1 MLCLFKGLIKT
12 AAIGGA
18 VLATAAGGAA
28 LLGDTRA
35 QAIVSQVREG
45 VLSQIDAAVDDPMAL
60 KAELQRLEKEYPQR
74 IATVRTDLTG
84 LQEDV
89 RRINRERQVSQRV
102 TDLAQADLE
111 ILEPQLQAVLER
123 TRMEGPAVA
132 RRVAITTEDAVMSFN
147 YASQKAKQLEQL
159 ILSHQD
165 RVAGADH
172 DLVYL
177 DSQVERF
184 QGLLTEL
191 EGEQAQFQ
199 TQILQLS
206 RQVDSIERNSR
217 LIKLLER
224 RQRTFNE
231 CSRYNASTVGQI
243 QGQVESIRAEQEA
256 RLDLLTA
263 RRAETDYEE
272 IARRQVVEET
282 SVPETIVQESAG
294 SF

>member
-18 VLATAAGGAA
+18 VLASVAGGAA

-35 QAIVSQVREG
+35 RAVVIQVRDG
-45 VLSQIDAAVDDPMAL
+45 VLSTIDAAVDDPMAL
-60 KAELQRLEKEYPQR
+60 KAELQRLEKEYPER
-74 IATVRTDLTG
+74 IATVRTDLSG

-89 RRINRERQVSQRV
+89 RRISRERQVSQRV

-111 ILEPQLQAVLER
+111 ELEPQLQAVLER
-123 TRMEGPAVA
+123 SRLEGLPV
-132 RRVAITTEDAVMSFN
+132 RRVAITTEHSIMSFKF
-147 YASQKAKQLEQL
+147 ASQKAKQLEQL

-177 DSQVERF
+177 ESQVERF
-184 QGLLTEL
+184 QGLLMEL

-199 TQILQLS
+199 TQIMQLS
-206 RQVDSIERNSR
+206 RQVDSIERNNR

-231 CSRYNASTVGQI
+231 CSRYNASTVSQI

-263 RRAETDYEE
+263 RRAETNYEE
-272 IARRQVVEET
+272 VARRQVVEEAAA
-282 SVPETIVQESAG
+282 PQALVQASAG